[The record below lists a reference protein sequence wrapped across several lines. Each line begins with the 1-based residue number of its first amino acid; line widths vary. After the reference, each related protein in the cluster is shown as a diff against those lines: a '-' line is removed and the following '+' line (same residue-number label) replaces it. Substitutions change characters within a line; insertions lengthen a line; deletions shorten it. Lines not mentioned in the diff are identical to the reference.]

1 MIKMQALFRDGDQ
14 HIGGYGN
21 PYLRLHGVLAGAKEH
36 LDAQMLLDPFEKQFH
51 LPTLTIEVGNQ
62 LGLQAKVVGQEYH
75 ALAAVVLDHDAAH
88 RRRIVLA
95 RRVGG
100 EHTRLVAQN
109 RRVDP
114 IHRMRIASFEFR
126 VALGASH
133 EEGSGLVNDKQP
145 REIQI
150 APIHQIERTGLQH
163 QIVHHIDLVRL
174 AVGDV
179 NEGGNIAAQVQQ
191 RVQLDRCLGLAK
203 RRPREHRQTQV
214 DGAGVE
220 GIDRSIEFHS
230 KGVLCVQGTC
240 HANQVLREVGI
251 DLPRSRGVCVGQR
264 IARNRLA
271 TKPHVVQPTRLGSQ
285 VDLYVAQRLSI
296 GQLGKSHGE
305 ELVQTREVLDLV
317 LASVVGHATPKCAQW
332 QIEHELRE
340 YELALVHGDFWRK
353 SAKNP
358 KSDFRRSNRD
368 QTQTPNL
375 ASKSLT
381 YDVLM

>member
-1 MIKMQALFRDGDQ
+1 MLKMQALFRDGDQ
-14 HIGGYGN
+14 HVGGYGD
-21 PYLRLHGVLAGAKEH
+21 PYLRLHSVLAGAKEH
-36 LDAQMLLDPFEKQFH
+36 LDAQMLLDPFEKQLY

-62 LGLQAKVVGQEYH
+62 LGLQAKVVGQKNH
-75 ALAAVVLDHDAAH
+75 ALARVVLDHHAAH
-88 RRRIVLA
+88 RRRVILA
-95 RRVGG
+95 RIVGR
-100 EHTRLVAQN
+100 EHARLVAQHS
-109 RRVDP
+109 RVDP
-114 IHRMRIASFEFR
+114 VHRMRIASFEFR

-133 EEGSGLVNDKQP
+133 EEGPGLVNHKQP

-150 APIHQIERTGLQH
+150 APVHQVERTRLQH
-163 QIVHHIDLVRL
+163 QIVQHVDLVRL

-179 NEGGNIAAQVQQ
+179 NEAGNIAAQIQQ
-191 RVQLDRCLGLAK
+191 RVQLDRRLGLAK
-203 RRPREHRQTQV
+203 RRPCKHRQTQV

-220 GIDRSIEFHS
+220 GVDRRVELHT
-230 KGVLCVQGTC
+230 KRVLRVQRTR

-251 DLPRSRGVCVGQR
+251 DLPWSRGVCVGQR

-271 TKPHVVQPTRLGSQ
+271 AKPHVVQPTRLRSQ

-296 GQLGKSHGE
+296 GQLGKGHGE
-305 ELVQTREVLDLV
+305 ELIQARKVFDLV

-368 QTQTPNL
+368 QTQTPNS